1 MKRISKRW
9 GIGAGTAVAVAIA
22 ASLGVTGATAGGK
35 TLALVAY
42 STPKDAYS
50 KIIPAFQKTSAGKGV
65 NFTQS
70 YGPSGQQSRA
80 VKNGLPA
87 DIVAFSLAP
96 DITRLT
102 HSGLVSK
109 KWTSEPHHGMV
120 TDSVV
125 VFVTRQGNP
134 KHIKNWKDLIKPG
147 VKVVNA
153 NPFLSGGARWTVMA
167 AYGSQRQ
174 AGKSHKQAVKYLN
187 KLYKHVVAQPSSA
200 REALQTWAAGEGDV
214 LLSYENEAIFAKRNN
229 VPLYL
234 KIPGSTILI
243 ENPVAPIKKS
253 KNLNTAKAFVKFLF
267 SKKAQTIYGKNGF
280 RPVVKSVAKKF
291 HFPHPAHLF
300 TINSFHMGGWRVV
313 QKRFFDPHTGIMV
326 KVERNAGH

>member
-9 GIGAGTAVAVAIA
+9 IASGAIALAVA

-42 STPKDAYS
+42 STPKDAYGQ
-50 KIIPAFQKTSAGKGV
+50 ILPAFQKTSAGKGV
-65 NFTQS
+65 GFTQS
-70 YGPSGQQSRA
+70 YGASGQQSRA

-87 DIVAFSLAP
+87 DIVAFALEP
-96 DITRLT
+96 DISR
-102 HSGLVSK
+102 LVSAHLVSP
-109 KWTSEPHHGMV
+109 KWNHNKYKGIV
-120 TDSVV
+120 TDSVT
-125 VFVTRQGNP
+125 VFVTRPGNP
-134 KHIKNWKDLIKPG
+134 KHIKSWRDLIKPG
-147 VKVVNA
+147 VKIVNA
-153 NPFLSGGARWTVMA
+153 NPFLSGGARWNVMA
-167 AYGSQRQ
+167 AYGAQRQ

-187 KLYKHVVAQPSSA
+187 KLYKHIVAQPSSA

-229 VPLYL
+229 VQLYY

-243 ENPVAPIKKS
+243 QNPVAPVKKS
-253 KNLNTAKAFVKFLF
+253 NNLKTAKAFVKFLW

-280 RPVVKSVAKKF
+280 RPTVKKVAKRF

-326 KVERNAGH
+326 KVERQSGH

>member
-1 MKRISKRW
+1 MKRISKPW
-9 GIGAGTAVAVAIA
+9 VIGVGAVGMVL
-22 ASLGVTGATAGGK
+22 ASALGVTGATAGGK
-35 TLALVAY
+35 SLALVAY

-50 KIIPAFQKTSAGKGV
+50 QIIPAFQKTKAGKGV
-65 NFTQS
+65 GFSQS

-87 DIVAFSLAP
+87 DVVAFALAP

-109 KWTSEPHHGMV
+109 KWTNEPHHGMV
-120 TDSVV
+120 TDSVT
-125 VFVTRQGNP
+125 VFVTRSGNP
-134 KHIKNWKDLIKPG
+134 KHIKTWKDLIKPG

-153 NPFLSGGARWTVMA
+153 NPFLSGGARWNVMA

-174 AGKSHKQAVKYLN
+174 AGKSRKQAVKYLQ
-187 KLYKHVVAQPSSA
+187 KLYKHVVAQPASA
-200 REALQTWAAGEGDV
+200 REALQTWAQGEGDV
-214 LLSYENEAIFAKRNN
+214 LLSYENEAIFAKRNH
-229 VPLYL
+229 VPLYY

-243 ENPVAPIKKS
+243 ENPVAPIKTS
-253 KNLNTAKAFVKFLF
+253 KNAKTAKAFVRFLW
-267 SKKAQTIYGKNGF
+267 SKKAQTIYAKNGF
-280 RPVVKSVAKKF
+280 RPTVKKVAKRF
-291 HFPHPAHLF
+291 HFPRPRHLF

-326 KVERNAGH
+326 KIERNSGH

>member
-9 GIGAGTAVAVAIA
+9 VIGAGIALGVA

-50 KIIPAFQKTSAGKGV
+50 KIIPAFQKSKAGRGV
-65 NFTQS
+65 SFTQS

-87 DIVAFSLAP
+87 DIVAFALAP
-96 DITRLT
+96 DVQRLT
-102 HSGLVSK
+102 HAGLVSK
-109 KWTSEPHHGMV
+109 RWTSEPHGGMV
-120 TDSVV
+120 TNSVT
-125 VFVTRQGNP
+125 VFVTRPGNP

-153 NPFLSGGARWTVMA
+153 NPFLSGGARWNVMA
-167 AYGSQRQ
+167 AYGAQRQ
-174 AGKSHKQAVKYLN
+174 AGKNHKQAVKYLY

-214 LLSYENEAIFAKRNN
+214 LLSYENEAIFAKRNH
-229 VPLYL
+229 VPLYY

-243 ENPVAPIKKS
+243 QNPVAPVSKS
-253 KNLNTAKAFVKFLF
+253 KNLKTAKAFVKFLW
-267 SKKAQTIYGKNGF
+267 STKAQTIYGKNGF
-280 RPVVKSVAKKF
+280 RPTVAKVAKRF
-291 HFPHPAHLF
+291 HFPRPAHLF

-326 KVERNAGH
+326 KVERASGH

>member
-9 GIGAGTAVAVAIA
+9 VAGGGIALAVA

-50 KIIPAFQKTSAGKGV
+50 QIIPAFQKTKAGKGV

-70 YGPSGQQSRA
+70 YGASGQQSRA

-87 DIVAFSLAP
+87 DIVAFALAP
-96 DITRLT
+96 DIQRLT
-102 HSGLVSK
+102 SSGLVSK
-109 KWTSEPHHGMV
+109 KWTSEPHGGMV
-120 TDSVV
+120 TDSVT
-125 VFVTRQGNP
+125 VFVTRPGNP
-134 KHIKNWKDLIKPG
+134 KHIKSWKDLIKPG
-147 VKVVNA
+147 VSVVNA
-153 NPFLSGGARWTVMA
+153 NPFLSGGARWNVMA
-167 AYGSQRQ
+167 AYGAQRQ
-174 AGKSHKQAVKYLN
+174 AGKTHKQAVAYLL

-200 REALQTWAAGEGDV
+200 REALQTWSAGEGDV

-229 VPLYL
+229 VPLYY

-243 ENPVAPIKKS
+243 QNPVAPTKTS
-253 KNLNTAKAFVKFLF
+253 KNAKTAKAFVKFLW
-267 SKKAQTIYGKNGF
+267 STKAQTIFGKNGF
-280 RPVVKSVAKKF
+280 RPTVKKVAKRF
-291 HFPHPAHLF
+291 HFSRPAHLF

-313 QKRFFDPHTGIMV
+313 QKQFFDPHTGIMV
-326 KVERNAGH
+326 KVERQSGH